1 MAQIFITQILP
12 EKSGGRAELT
22 ERGVSLITLDTRSNN
37 LCIRVVARRVD
48 ENRLCKSCNIDRSW
62 NAICECRLSRS
73 AYQKAKVATQGRKSV
88 PSWRSERMAKKL
100 KPRVLWI
107 YHEFS
112 RATVDRP
119 ASEIRARHSQQWN
132 LWKMTPPPPGHGT
145 HPGGNWKVLLKIARG
160 QGRRYVETHTRH
172 KSTSRRCNAR

>member
-132 LWKMTPPPPGHGT
+132 LWKMTLRRRKRGGGGRERAWNASGRKLKSSIKNCT
-145 HPGGNWKVLLKIARG
+145 RARTALRGNAHPA
-160 QGRRYVETHTRH
+160 
-172 KSTSRRCNAR
+172 